1 MENRDFFDILIRL
14 GHIILA
20 LNVFLYF
27 KSYRNKTVAFKIIA
41 FYLLYVLIIQLRMS
55 YLASSKTNNLIYTHF
70 YFTGQLLFLSFF
82 FIKEFKNELLSTI
95 IKIYLT
101 LVLISLAIYYY
112 LFPETLDKHNIYEV
126 LATSI
131 PLIVYSFTFLIRK
144 IDDSNK
150 NFIYLNS
157 GLFLYILCST
167 LIFITGNFKADIKI
181 YLWYFNVSLYLI
193 YQLLTTLEWF
203 KNFRKPKLLATK
215 DV

>member
-1 MENRDFFDILIRL
+1 MESKEFFDILINL

-95 IKIYLT
+95 IKIYLA

-203 KNFRKPKLLATK
+203 KNFRKQKLLATK
-215 DV
+215 EV